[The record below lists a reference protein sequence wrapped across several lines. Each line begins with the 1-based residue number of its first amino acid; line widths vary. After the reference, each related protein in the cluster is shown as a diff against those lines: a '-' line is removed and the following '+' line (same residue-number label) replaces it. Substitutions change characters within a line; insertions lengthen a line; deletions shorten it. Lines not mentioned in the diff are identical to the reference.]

1 MNTITII
8 GCGWFGFPL
17 ATQLVKQGFK
27 VKASKR
33 DPDDLAQLQQA
44 GIEAYQLDLAHII
57 ADAKHSSLFDADA
70 IVINIPPGL
79 RRGDTDYLAYLTQ
92 LKNFIGERQ
101 YQKVIF
107 ISTTGVYPSLDQT
120 VTEQDAAVFNDS
132 SDILLQAE
140 AIFSAM
146 QNSCIVRF
154 SGLVGPKRHP
164 GRFFAGKTD
173 VSGANVAV
181 NLVHLDDCIAAVSLI
196 LSRKDT
202 SAIYNLTAN
211 EHPTRGEFYVAATK
225 HLGLIAPQFN
235 QQEQPSKIIDGQL
248 ISHQLG
254 FEYAFSSPFKMLD
267 AC

>member
-92 LKNFIGERQ
+92 LKNFIGEVRQ
-101 YQKVIF
+101 GF
-107 ISTTGVYPSLDQT
+107 I
-120 VTEQDAAVFNDS
+120 
-132 SDILLQAE
+132 
-140 AIFSAM
+140 
-146 QNSCIVRF
+146 R
-154 SGLVGPKRHP
+154 R
-164 GRFFAGKTD
+164 
-173 VSGANVAV
+173 
-181 NLVHLDDCIAAVSLI
+181 
-196 LSRKDT
+196 
-202 SAIYNLTAN
+202 
-211 EHPTRGEFYVAATK
+211 
-225 HLGLIAPQFN
+225 
-235 QQEQPSKIIDGQL
+235 
-248 ISHQLG
+248 
-254 FEYAFSSPFKMLD
+254 
-267 AC
+267 